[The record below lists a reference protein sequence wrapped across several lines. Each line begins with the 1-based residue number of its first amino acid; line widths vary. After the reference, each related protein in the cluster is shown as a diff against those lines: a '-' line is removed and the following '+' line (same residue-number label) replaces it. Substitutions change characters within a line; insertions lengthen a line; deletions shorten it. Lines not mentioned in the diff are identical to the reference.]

1 MGVRFNLKEY
11 HILFFCI
18 VEKVGETAA
27 VHLAIADPT
36 DTDIP
41 HTGAELPFL
50 YGFSFL
56 LLCGAAI
63 VVFTH
68 RKEKY

>member
-1 MGVRFNLKEY
+1 MKHGKN
-11 HILFFCI
+11 FFCTA
-18 VEKVGETAA
+18 EKVWETAT
-27 VHLAIADPT
+27 VYLAIADPT

-41 HTGAELPFL
+41 NTVARLSSL
-50 YGFSFL
+50 YVFSFL
-56 LLCGAAI
+56 LLCGATI

>member
-1 MGVRFNLKEY
+1 MKHCKN
-11 HILFFCI
+11 FFCI

-36 DTDIP
+36 DTDMP
-41 HTGAELPFL
+41 NTVARLSSL
-50 YGFSFL
+50 YVFSFL
-56 LLCGAAI
+56 LLCGATI

>member
-1 MGVRFNLKEY
+1 MKHCKN
-11 HILFFCI
+11 FFCI

-41 HTGAELPFL
+41 NTGAELPFL
-50 YGFSFL
+50 YGISFL
-56 LLCGAAI
+56 LLCGATI